1 MTFKKSILLL
11 VCLALHLVGQAQSA
25 HWTIKPNY
33 TSITRF
39 SSNLFRV
46 KTYNTM
52 GIWDGEG
59 KTVVPLT
66 MDSITY
72 LTNGYALAMSKNKGK
87 YRILY
92 VIKENGVREAV
103 KDEVYAS
110 ESPFFSEDRC
120 LVANKKGKLGYM
132 DPSGKVVIPCNF
144 TAAYP
149 FQSGTASVSKSKG
162 GGELFAIDKG
172 GNRVADSGNFNTG
185 TDKQMCT
192 PYVVTPDPSYLR
204 FMENKLYGYKKD
216 GVTVLPPQFE
226 EAENVEEDYAIVMV
240 DHLYGV
246 IKFNSATVDCSV
258 SESGGKLRA
267 NADIPSV
274 WDTKTASIIRIVN
287 DASKKSFEMTGT
299 ETHRTLEAS
308 VSNETGKKV
317 YDLVCE
323 KLVLWRSFTKVDTPK
338 KPDAGHGQS
347 SSSGGISV
355 SAPASVKANAKGV
368 CSVSIRVVNRGN
380 TARSISISL
389 STGQK
394 SSIQLA
400 AGKSGS
406 VTVTVPVTK
415 ETKCKITASG
425 GGVSSSCSTTL
436 KPAFVL

>member
-1 MTFKKSILLL
+1 MTFKKSLLL
-11 VCLALHLVGQAQSA
+11 LMCLALHLVGRAQSA

-33 TSITRF
+33 PSITRF
-39 SSNLFRV
+39 SSNLFKV
-46 KTYNTM
+46 KTYNSM

-66 MDSITY
+66 IDSITY
-72 LTNGYALAMSKNKGK
+72 LTNGYALAMSQHKGK
-87 YRILY
+87 FRIMY

-103 KDEVYAS
+103 KEELYAS
-110 ESPFFSEDRC
+110 EYPYFSEDRC
-120 LVANKKGKLGYM
+120 PVANKKGKLGYM
-132 DPSGKVVIPCNF
+132 DPSGKIVVPCNY

-149 FQSGTASVSKSKG
+149 YKSGAASVSKSKG
-162 GGELFAIDKG
+162 GGQLFQIDKG
-172 GNRVADSGNFNTG
+172 GNRVADGSNFNIG
-185 TDKQMCT
+185 TDKHVGA
-192 PYVVTPDPSYLR
+192 PYVATPDPSYQR
-204 FMENKLYGYKKD
+204 FIENKLYGYKKD
-216 GVTVLPPQFE
+216 GAIVLPSQFE
-226 EAENVEEDYAIVMV
+226 EAENVEGDYAIVMV

-258 SESGGKLRA
+258 SESGGKLKA

-274 WDTKTASIIRIVN
+274 WDTKTASITRIVN
-287 DASKKSFEMTGT
+287 DASRKSFEMAGT
-299 ETHRTLEAS
+299 ETHRSLETS
-308 VSNETGKKV
+308 VSNEAGKKV

-338 KPDAGHGQS
+338 KTDAGHGQS

-368 CSVSIRVVNRGN
+368 CSVSVRVVNRGN

>member
-46 KTYNTM
+46 NTYNTM

-87 YRILY
+87 YRIMY

-172 GNRVADSGNFNTG
+172 GNRVADGGNFDTG
-185 TDKQMCT
+185 TDKQMGT
-192 PYVVTPDPSYLR
+192 PYVVTPNPSYQR

-299 ETHRTLEAS
+299 EPHRTLEAS

-323 KLVLWRSFTKVDTPK
+323 KLVLWRSFTKDSGPKPTPPGPNPP
-338 KPDAGHGQS
+338 KP
-347 SSSGGISV
+347 GGISV
-355 SAPASVKANAKGV
+355 SAPASVQANPNNV
-368 CSVSIRVVNRGN
+368 CTVPITVVNRGN
-380 TARSISISL
+380 TARKISISL

-400 AGKSGS
+400 AGKSGT
-406 VTVTVPVTK
+406 VKVTVPVTK
-415 ETKCKITASG
+415 TQSCKITASG
-425 GGVSSSCSTTL
+425 GGASGSCSTTL
-436 KPAFVL
+436 KPFILL